1 MKKYFLLIMLL
12 SIGFLKVF
20 LAQDRS
26 SEEVIKAKDLRMNE
40 LFSYKV
46 EFKDTVSVGEPV
58 RCRITLTYLG
68 NEPVFIT
75 AYSDILYKM
84 ADGTFKELHYI
95 YNKDCM
101 DTDAALC
108 VTSPPSPLKLLKGET
123 YEISTIGFHKGD
135 GSLFFEKNSKYEVC
149 FEVYFPEIRFGKLG
163 KKVVLGGIPKIRT
176 GIYTLTIMEPQ
187 GQDAQVWTEITNN
200 GLKPFLSPYD
210 SGMMGC
216 MIKDPAKLSAL
227 EKVIQNYPNALLTD
241 RLRLGYALALLER
254 GKGDPMKNWEKAN
267 TLIDSVRNKDEEYYR
282 TLLGDFE
289 YYGFKESVKAKI
301 NEKIKIIYKDLS
313 GNAAFADFL
322 KEWKAKKERQQRT
335 LINERSKYEIEER
348 LKEEKRKR
356 EERRKQSAKEGK

>member
-1 MKKYFLLIMLL
+1 MKKFFMISLFLLVLYSNPWLSQEIHQSEIRSENLKMEDLFVYKVEYKENITLGTPAVIYVKLTYQGDEPIFINVSSKPFFKSQNGKLQEFDYYTYNRDCLETEAEDCMAPSSPIKLQKGDTYDTGIMLFHKGNGHL
-12 SIGFLKVF
+12 YFEEPTKIEICFSIGF
-20 LAQDRS
+20 
-26 SEEVIKAKDLRMNE
+26 
-40 LFSYKV
+40 
-46 EFKDTVSVGEPV
+46 
-58 RCRITLTYLG
+58 
-68 NEPVFIT
+68 
-75 AYSDILYKM
+75 
-84 ADGTFKELHYI
+84 
-95 YNKDCM
+95 
-101 DTDAALC
+101 
-108 VTSPPSPLKLLKGET
+108 
-123 YEISTIGFHKGD
+123 
-135 GSLFFEKNSKYEVC
+135 YEV
-149 FEVYFPEIRFGKLG
+149 RFGRLGEKIVKGKIPSILTKL
-163 KKVVLGGIPKIRT
+163 
-176 GIYTLTIMEPQ
+176 YNLTVQEPQ